1 MTDQGKSTY
10 PTKTRL
16 SKLVENTSL
25 LLGSSL
31 LIIIAFTTYIFLT
44 SVTENSLYGSRFQEQ
59 EIIKKD
65 LLDKNQS
72 LKIQILDASTS
83 EQIAGS
89 WKVRNMINNNQ
100 TQFIETDLSKI
111 SKK

>member
-16 SKLVENTSL
+16 SKLVENTSV
-25 LLGSSL
+25 LLGGSLL
-31 LIIIAFTTYIFLT
+31 LIIVFTTYVFLT
-44 SVTENSLYGSRFQEQ
+44 NVTENSLYGSRFQEQ

-65 LLDKNQS
+65 LLDANQS

-83 EQIAGS
+83 EKVAGS
-89 WKVRNMINNNQ
+89 WKVRNMVNNTQ
-100 TQFIETDLSKI
+100 IQFIETDLSKI
-111 SKK
+111 SRK